1 MKRLKV
7 YKLQAGDI
15 FTIGKKQKQE
25 LSDFNFRL
33 IKTKKC
39 IKWYNPFTWFKK
51 YYTYVYLGEEI
62 NE

>member
-1 MKRLKV
+1 MQQPKI
-7 YKLQAGDI
+7 YKLQVGDV
-15 FTIGKKQKQE
+15 FTIRKKQKQK
-25 LSDFNFRL
+25 LSSDFRL
-33 IKTKKC
+33 IKTKKY